1 MHVKLKQEGQLKILV
16 VESNPYS
23 NRVPPPLS
31 SAQIRRVSPDAL
43 AYLGDAVY
51 ELYIRTHYL
60 LPPRRLQ
67 AYHREVV
74 AHVRA
79 ETQARHLR
87 SLQPHL
93 TSAELEILRQ
103 GRNSASGGPRR
114 VDPVTYQQATSLE
127 VLIGYLYLTNPQ
139 RLDQLLQ
146 QLELDRT
153 ELE

>member
-1 MHVKLKQEGQLKILV
+1 MVELK
-16 VESNPYS
+16 PYL

-31 SAQIRRVSPDAL
+31 LAQIRQVSPDAL

-51 ELYIRTHYL
+51 ELFVRTHYL

-67 AYHREVV
+67 AYHRKVV

-79 ETQARHLR
+79 ETQADHLR

-93 TSAELEILRQ
+93 TNTELEILRQ
-103 GRNSASGGPRR
+103 GRNSASGRPRR
-114 VDPVTYQQATSLE
+114 VDPVIYQQATSLE

-146 QLELDRT
+146 QLELDIT

>member
-1 MHVKLKQEGQLKILV
+1 MKPKKEGQSKISV
-16 VESNPYS
+16 VELNSYL
-23 NRVPPPLS
+23 NRVSLPLS
-31 SAQIRRVSPDAL
+31 LAQIRQVSPDAL

-67 AYHREVV
+67 AYHRKVV
-74 AHVRA
+74 ADVRA

-114 VDPVTYQQATSLE
+114 IDPVVYQQATSLE
-127 VLIGYLYLTNPQ
+127 VLIGYLYLTNAQ
-139 RLDQLLQ
+139 RLDQLFQ
-146 QLELDRT
+146 QLELNKT

>member
-1 MHVKLKQEGQLKILV
+1 V
-16 VESNPYS
+16 VELKPYL

-31 SAQIRRVSPDAL
+31 LAQIRQVSPDAL

-51 ELYIRTHYL
+51 ELFVRTHYL

-67 AYHREVV
+67 AYHRKVV

-79 ETQARHLR
+79 ETQADHLR

-93 TSAELEILRQ
+93 TNTELEILRQ
-103 GRNSASGGPRR
+103 GRNSASGRPRR
-114 VDPVTYQQATSLE
+114 VDPVIYQQATSLE

-146 QLELDRT
+146 QLELDIT

>member
-1 MHVKLKQEGQLKILV
+1 M
-16 VESNPYS
+16 
-23 NRVPPPLS
+23 NRVLPSLS
-31 SAQIRRVSPDAL
+31 LAQIRQVSPDAL

-60 LPPRRLQ
+60 LPPRRLR
-67 AYHREVV
+67 AYHRKVV

-79 ETQARHLR
+79 ETQAHHLR

-93 TSAELEILRQ
+93 TSTELEILRQ

-114 VDPVTYQQATSLE
+114 VDPVIYQQATSLE

-139 RLDQLLQ
+139 RLDQLFQ
-146 QLELDRT
+146 QLKLDKV

>member
-1 MHVKLKQEGQLKILV
+1 MKLQEEGQSETSV
-16 VESNPYS
+16 VGFASYLNG
-23 NRVPPPLS
+23 VQPPLS
-31 SAQIRRVSPDAL
+31 LAQIRQVPPDAL

-60 LPPRRLQ
+60 LPPRRLR
-67 AYHREVV
+67 AYHQEVV

-79 ETQARHLR
+79 ETQACHLR

-93 TSAELEILRQ
+93 TSTELEVLRW

-114 VDPVTYQQATSLE
+114 VDPVVYQQATSLE
-127 VLIGYLYLTNPQ
+127 VLIGYLYLTNLQ

-146 QLELDRT
+146 QLELSKT

>member
-1 MHVKLKQEGQLKILV
+1 M
-16 VESNPYS
+16 VEFKPYL
-23 NRVPPPLS
+23 NRVPPSLS
-31 SAQIRRVSPDAL
+31 SAQIRQVSPDAL

-60 LPPRRLQ
+60 LPPSRLQ
-67 AYHREVV
+67 AYHRKVV

-93 TSAELEILRQ
+93 TNAELEILRQ

-114 VDPVTYQQATSLE
+114 VDPVIYQQATSLE
-127 VLIGYLYLTNPQ
+127 VLVGYLYLTDPQ
-139 RLDQLLQ
+139 RLDQLFQ
-146 QLELDRT
+146 QLELDI